1 MSISLMLG
9 ISYLLMLPVV
19 SLVIYSACVVSSR
32 ASEAAEMRAAKINR
46 MQNLRLARVQ
56 CNSRSAWQRQLL
68 RS

>member
-9 ISYLLMLPVV
+9 VSYLLVFPVV

-32 ASEAAEMRAAKINR
+32 ASEAAAMRAAKINR
-46 MQNLRLARVQ
+46 MQNPRLARIQ
-56 CNSRSAWQRQLL
+56 YNSQSAWRQQSL